1 LLLSIY
7 SNNQLK
13 MHSFRGISDDR
24 ELLNDLYARLQLA
37 LAKENDE
44 LVGRIESQIREL
56 EKIN

>member
-1 LLLSIY
+1 
-7 SNNQLK
+7 